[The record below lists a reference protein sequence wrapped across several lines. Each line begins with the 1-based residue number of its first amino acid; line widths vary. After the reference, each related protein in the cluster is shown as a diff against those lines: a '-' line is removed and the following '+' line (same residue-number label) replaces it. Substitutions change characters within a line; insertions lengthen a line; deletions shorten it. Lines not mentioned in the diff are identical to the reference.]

1 MTLLPETYL
10 GCPIDLQSDHAPVWT
25 QGRGARRSMGG
36 GAGQE
41 SGLGRDRFWHKP
53 EVPECPLYGRCSGI
67 SGRWVD
73 NAFR

>member
-1 MTLLPETYL
+1 
-10 GCPIDLQSDHAPVWT
+10 
-25 QGRGARRSMGG
+25 MGG